1 MLNVFVPVFRVI
13 GPISV
18 WFFVHFSQFLIFL
31 SDCTLPDRVYR
42 SPDLAVFANI
52 TMNGA
57 NAEIANVGTIIVG
70 VDNVLKIPA
79 IASLHWA

>member
-1 MLNVFVPVFRVI
+1 MDASAHNAPNPRSI
-13 GPISV
+13 KT
-18 WFFVHFSQFLIFL
+18 IFKYL
-31 SDCTLPDRVYR
+31 LLRVYR